1 MVIVRIIAKAKAPY
15 FLEEIAKNGIKET
28 LLHGTHRTCI
38 KEWVEKFRKAKLLEQ
53 REAQI
58 IQNPFFY
65 KRLNSMERIVKRL
78 VEIYVQ
84 EGELVLKLFDNVKK
98 ITNVELPSWADY
110 FDVVVEYEEN
120 SVERK
125 YKEVAKA
132 LYELPKIKEYLAK
145 NKTRKL
151 STFVSFQRIVKDL
164 CRKLGKE
171 EFFKISYFETLFFY
185 KIEKALKEIWKEELS
200 KKEEQAALA
209 SPEEKVEELK
219 PGKFVTVTPKRRN
232 DDWYKE
238 KREIEAAPKQSLKE
252 GEDVERGPKVPSEEE
267 MEEHS
272 NKVLLDVFYENL
284 VEKVAK
290 YMEENEVAYDSET
303 PNFDVLIK
311 QQARELA
318 LVNPTN
324 LLLSHKVDT
333 EKVKNKLRIY
343 FNIQE
348 QLVHD
353 RLKEEER
360 KKELES
366 KVDDRSGEER
376 DKEVKE
382 EVEELK
388 KTVALILKKLKEL
401 DEVGI
406 RTLRFSYSRPNESNK
421 VKSFDELP
429 LSSEESNKLSQANLE
444 LLKEIRGMSFDIDF
458 AGESTKEN

>member
-15 FLEEIAKNGIKET
+15 FLEEITKNGIKET
-28 LLHGTHRTCI
+28 LLHDTHRTCI

-53 REAQI
+53 RESKI
-58 IQNPFFY
+58 VQNPFFY
-65 KRLNSMERIVKRL
+65 KRLNSMEGIIKRL

-84 EGELVLKLFDNVKK
+84 EGELVVKLFNNVNKV
-98 ITNVELPSWADY
+98 TNVELPSWADY

-185 KIEKALKEIWKEELS
+185 KIEKALKEIWKED
-200 KKEEQAALA
+200 LA
-209 SPEEKVEELK
+209 KQVPLTSPEEKVNIELE
-219 PGKFVTVTPKRRN
+219 PGKFVTVTPKCRN

-238 KREIEAAPKQSLKE
+238 KRAKENERKEEYIDKYKQDEVAL
-252 GEDVERGPKVPSEEE
+252 
-267 MEEHS
+267 
-272 NKVLLDVFYENL
+272 NVFYENL

-311 QQARELA
+311 KQARELV

-333 EKVKNKLRIY
+333 EKVKSKLRIY

-353 RLKEEER
+353 RLREEEH
-360 KKELES
+360 KKKLES
-366 KVDDRSGEER
+366 KVEERSGEER

-388 KTVALILKKLKEL
+388 KTVALILKKLKEF

-406 RTLRFSYSRPNESNK
+406 RTLRFSSSRPNESNT

-429 LSSEESNKLSQANLE
+429 LSSEESKKLSQANLE
-444 LLKEIRGMSFDIDF
+444 LLKEIRGMSIDIDF